1 MGFHNV
7 HKLSSLN
14 TSVYSYRVLMDDR
27 ISIIVPT
34 YNRKVMLKRLLD
46 SFSTLHCHCPLEF
59 IIVDDCS
66 DDGTRLIVE
75 DWKKTMDFTDVK
87 YHYLPS
93 QSGPAVA
100 RNAGILISTGNVLA
114 FTDSDCVVDPAWAEN
129 LYQRLISSP
138 EYAGVGGRVLP
149 VNDDIYSTYNTVFR
163 ILEPPRHIN
172 AVIGANCMFWKQ
184 LVVDVGMF
192 DDYFINP
199 GGEEIALC
207 MKLWIRG
214 YRFGFDEQAIV
225 YHDYRQ
231 NFRAFVKTFYSY
243 GRGERIIIKNRLKE
257 YLQYMK
263 YPEQIYN
270 YLAFRNFFLF
280 WLGLFIH
287 LVVSIIPRRASS
299 RSSPLPGNKKFSLIG
314 LAAIH
319 HFSYHLGRGTFSGVL
334 VKEVRKYLAKH
345 PECVLTLHPGTDSI
359 SPLLEI
365 TADSIPPVF
374 KPGQRKKS
382 SITIKNPR
390 PDLWLSAEFLIII
403 QNNEEHIT
411 FYKTQKLQNTIF
423 FPGAELAYDLT
434 FKAPLDERDYI
445 VQVHLMTPDGI
456 PLSNKREK
464 IIRVSSKLPDPDAKI
479 IETTFP

>member
-1 MGFHNV
+1 
-7 HKLSSLN
+7 
-14 TSVYSYRVLMDDR
+14 MDDR

-46 SFSTLHCHCPLEF
+46 SFSTLQSRCSLEF

-75 DWKKTMDFTDVK
+75 DWKKTMDFADVK
-87 YHYLPS
+87 YHALTS
-93 QSGPAVA
+93 RSGPAVA
-100 RNAGILISTGNVLA
+100 RNAGIILSTGNVLA
-114 FTDSDCVVDPAWAEN
+114 FTDSDCVADPAWAEH
-129 LYQRLISSP
+129 LYLRLISNP

-149 VNDDIYSTYNTVFR
+149 VSDDIYSTYNTLFR
-163 ILEPPRHIN
+163 ILEPPRAIN

-184 LVVDVGMF
+184 PVVDAGMF
-192 DDYFINP
+192 DDYFKNP

-214 YRFGFDEQAIV
+214 FRFGFDEKAIV

-231 NFRAFVKTFYSY
+231 NFMAFVKTFYHY

-263 YPEQIYN
+263 YPEQRYN

-280 WLGLFIH
+280 WVVLFIGI
-287 LVVSIIPRRASS
+287 VGSIIPRSTS
-299 RSSPLPGNKKFSLIG
+299 PLSSPIPGNKKFILIG
-314 LAAIH
+314 LDLIQ
-319 HFSYHLGRGTFSGVL
+319 HFCYHLGRGTFSGVL
-334 VKEVRKYLAKH
+334 VKQVRKYLTNH
-345 PECVLTLHPGTDSI
+345 PECFLTLHPGTDST

-365 TADSIPPVF
+365 TADTIPPVF

-390 PDLWLSAEFLIII
+390 SDLWLSAEFLIFI

-411 FYKTQKLQNTIF
+411 FYKTKKLRNTVF
-423 FPGAELAYDLT
+423 FPCAELTYDLT
-434 FKAPLDERDYI
+434 FKAPLEERDYI
-445 VQVHLMTPDGI
+445 VQMFLITPEGI
-456 PLSNKREK
+456 ALNGKREK
-464 IIRVSSKLPDPDAKI
+464 IIRVSSKSPDPNIKK
-479 IETTFP
+479 

>member
-1 MGFHNV
+1 
-7 HKLSSLN
+7 
-14 TSVYSYRVLMDDR
+14 MDDR

-34 YNRKVMLKRLLD
+34 YNRKVMLQRLLD
-46 SFSTLHCHCPLEF
+46 SLGKLQCRCPLEF

-66 DDGTRLIVE
+66 DDGTRLVVE
-75 DWKKTMDFTDVK
+75 NWKKTVDLADVK
-87 YHYLPS
+87 YHYLAS
-93 QSGPAVA
+93 RSGPAVA
-100 RNAGILISTGNVLA
+100 RNAGILLSTGNVLA

-243 GRGERIIIKNRLKE
+243 GRGERIMLTNRPIE
-257 YLQYMK
+257 YFQYMH
-263 YPEQIYN
+263 YPEKLHNNI
-270 YLAFRNFFLF
+270 AFKNNGAFLLFFLAHF
-280 WLGLFIH
+280 TYGIIRQYSFLSDMPLTRKKKLILNGLYALHQFC
-287 LVVSIIPRRASS
+287 
-299 RSSPLPGNKKFSLIG
+299 
-314 LAAIH
+314 
-319 HFSYHLGRGTFSGVL
+319 YHLGRRTFFGITSR
-334 VKEVRKYLAKH
+334 EVRKYLTNH
-345 PECVLTLHPGTDSI
+345 PEGLHIVDPVTDST
-359 SPLLEI
+359 PPRLEI
-365 TADSIPPVF
+365 TDDSIPPVF

-434 FKAPLDERDYI
+434 IKSPLDERDYI
-445 VQVHLMTPDGI
+445 VQVYLMTPEGI

-464 IIRVSSKLPDPDAKI
+464 IIRVSSKSPDPDIKNKGI
-479 IETTFP
+479 VPF

>member
-1 MGFHNV
+1 
-7 HKLSSLN
+7 
-14 TSVYSYRVLMDDR
+14 MDDR

-46 SFSTLHCHCPLEF
+46 SFCTLRCCCPLEF

-75 DWKKTMDFTDVK
+75 DWKKTMDFADVK
-87 YHYLPS
+87 YHRLPS
-93 QSGPAVA
+93 RSGPAIA
-100 RNAGILISTGNVLA
+100 RNAGITLSTGNVLA
-114 FTDSDCVVDPAWAEN
+114 FTDSDCVADPAWAEQ
-129 LYQRLISSP
+129 LYQLLISNP

-163 ILEPPRHIN
+163 ILDPPRSIN

-231 NFRAFVKTFYSY
+231 NFRAFVKTFYHY

-263 YPEQIYN
+263 YPEQSYN

-280 WLGLFIH
+280 WVVLSIR
-287 LVVSIIPRRASS
+287 LVGSIIPRRDSS
-299 RSSPLPGNKKFSLIG
+299 RSSPLPGNKKFFLIC
-314 LAAIH
+314 LDAIQ

-334 VKEVRKYLAKH
+334 VKQVRKYLTNY
-345 PECVLTLHPGTDSI
+345 PECLLTLNPGTDNI

-365 TADSIPPVF
+365 TADTIPPVF

-382 SITIKNPR
+382 SITIKNQR
-390 PDLWLSAEFLIII
+390 PDLWLSAEFLISI

-411 FYKTQKLQNTIF
+411 FYKTPKLQNTIF

-434 FKAPLDERDYI
+434 FKAPLEERDYI
-445 VQVHLMTPDGI
+445 VQMFLVTPEGI
-456 PLSNKREK
+456 PLNGKREK
-464 IIRVSSKLPDPDAKI
+464 IIRVASKSPDPDIKNN
-479 IETTFP
+479 